1 MQASSAL
8 QRPVESGRPLSLR
21 WPLPG
26 EAASVFWL
34 ALAGYLGMAAYLV
47 FAAHVSLGDGL
58 ARVENAERIVF
69 SHDPHLAAVG
79 FVWSPLPTLTLL
91 PLVALKGVWPALAEM
106 GFAGNVMSAVFMAGA
121 VGQVRGFFAD
131 LTISRPA
138 RLWLTAAFALHPIVV
153 FYGAN
158 AMSEAFFLFFLL
170 MTVRYLARWCREGG
184 VAPLVYTG
192 LALSGA
198 YLTRYEAVAAAVSAA
213 LIVAIVSLLRTR
225 SDIKH
230 RIGMATY
237 DASVV
242 LAPFA
247 ATFVLWALSSWLI
260 TGIAF
265 QQLASIYGT
274 TAQLRAQGLSGLP
287 LAGTLGWAFDGI
299 WSILA
304 FQLCLPIVA
313 GLAAIRAVR
322 RRDLGAVAV
331 IGVLGAVLG
340 FMLFAY
346 ANGTILRSQR
356 YFIVA
361 VPLGVL
367 LAALALD
374 SAGRGQRFASTVRS
388 IAMMTLGLL
397 ALPVAGAQLLSAS
410 TATTHFEAAP
420 LRAAFSLRPLPVSQ
434 LRVLHRFEN
443 DRRVA
448 NYLDGLPLQG
458 GSVLLDDFIGYPIVL
473 ASRHPEHFVITS
485 DRDFIQAV
493 ADPSGSGIQ
502 YLLVPPQA
510 GLGALDAINRSFA
523 NCDASCKGLVLVKE
537 FDDASDQGQ
546 TWRLYKVLNKNT

>member
-1 MQASSAL
+1 
-8 QRPVESGRPLSLR
+8 
-21 WPLPG
+21 
-26 EAASVFWL
+26 VFWL

-79 FVWSPLPTLTLL
+79 FIWSPLPTLTLL
-91 PLVALKGVWPALAEM
+91 PLLALKGVWPALAEM

-121 VGQVRGFFAD
+121 VSQVRGFFAD
-131 LTISRPA
+131 LTVSRPA
-138 RLWLTAAFALHPIVV
+138 RLWLTAAFALHPMVI

-184 VAPLVYTG
+184 LAPLVYTG

-198 YLTRYEAVAAAVSAA
+198 YLTRYEAVAAAVAA
-213 LIVAIVSLLRTR
+213 VLIVAIVSLIRSR
-225 SDIKH
+225 SDFKD

-237 DASVV
+237 DAAVL

-247 ATFVLWALSSWLI
+247 VTFVVWALSSWLI

-274 TAQLRAQGLSGLP
+274 TAQLRAQSLSGLP
-287 LAGTLGWAFDGI
+287 LTGTRGWAFDGMR
-299 WSILA
+299 SILA

-322 RRDLGAVAV
+322 RRDLGTVAV

-374 SAGRGQRFASTVRS
+374 PAGSGQRFASTIRS
-388 IAMMTLGLL
+388 IALTTLALL

-420 LRAAFSLRPLPVSQ
+420 LRAALSLRPLPASQ
-434 LRVLHRFEN
+434 LRVLHRFDN

-448 NYLDGLPLQG
+448 NYLDGLTLPG

-473 ASRHPEHFVITS
+473 ASRHPEQFVITS
-485 DRDFIQAV
+485 DRDFTQAL
-493 ADPSGSGIQ
+493 ADPAGSGIR
-502 YLLVPPQA
+502 YLLVPPQS
-510 GLGALDAINRSFA
+510 GLGALDAINRSYP
-523 NCDASCKGLVLVKE
+523 NCYADASCKDSAVLVSE
-537 FDDASDQGQ
+537 FDDTGDQGR
-546 TWRLYKVLNKNT
+546 TWRLYAVLPPTTSAP